1 MGFIIKILLIVFL
14 LSYKVITYQSYQF
27 EEIDFSLV
35 LNKNNQI
42 YYVLFYLE
50 DCLSCEGVKE
60 YIVKSEKY
68 RFFNLFC
75 VNLIMVEEN
84 NRRRHD
90 NNIGV
95 NNYQDIHVSLTPTLI
110 EITSSTI
117 TNQIEGYVEIVNF
130 LNG

>member
-14 LSYKVITYQSYQF
+14 LLYKVITYQSYQF

-35 LNKNNQI
+35 LKENNQI

-60 YIVKSEKY
+60 YIVKSKKY

-84 NRRRHD
+84 NRSRHD